1 VAMPLDNKKL
11 RSSLITEIL
20 ISVGAVLLV
29 ALSAWSYFNIN
40 YVEKKFM
47 DDLLDN
53 MDRLS
58 NTIRLG
64 MHYAMMTNS
73 RDDIKETINN
83 ISRQNEI
90 ENIRIYNKQGR
101 IKFSNQADEVGPSNQ
116 YQR

>member
-1 VAMPLDNKKL
+1 
-11 RSSLITEIL
+11 
-20 ISVGAVLLV
+20 
-29 ALSAWSYFNIN
+29 
-40 YVEKKFM
+40 M

-101 IKFSNQADEVGPSNQ
+101 IKFSNQADEVDHQTNIKDEACHICHHSNPPITIPFIQ
-116 YQR
+116 LATVGKA